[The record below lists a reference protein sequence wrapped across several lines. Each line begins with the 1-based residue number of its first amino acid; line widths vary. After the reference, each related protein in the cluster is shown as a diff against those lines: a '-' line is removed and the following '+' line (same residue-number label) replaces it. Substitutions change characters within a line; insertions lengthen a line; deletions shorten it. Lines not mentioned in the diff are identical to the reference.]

1 MKQVKKKENE
11 RGIVLIIVLIVIA
24 ILTIVVADFTFST
37 HVDLE
42 ISNNTLNDIKA
53 QYIAKSGI
61 SVVSSVMKSNNLED
75 LGDISS
81 VAGDGEVEVGS
92 GEESLWSLNVP
103 AFAVGDGVVTMTVE
117 DERSKINLNSLI
129 NQTTNKVDF
138 QVLAALTELFRYLE
152 VDAGKSELFTASLIN
167 WLDRSIKGAQND
179 QDPRGAQGNFYN
191 TLENPYTIKDGPMDS
206 LEEIRMI
213 EGMDEDFYNKIVNYV
228 TVYPVNKQVNFSTAS
243 KPVMIAILKAAQV
256 SAIQGENRSDTELK
270 DDVAEAIADEIIEKR
285 QDDKLISRIEVRD
298 ISRDIDSNLRIS
310 AGLSG
315 LLLNQGTSETFSIK
329 ASGVVGE
336 VNPTIK
342 DIEAVVRKG
351 SGRNAKTEILSW
363 KER

>member
-1 MKQVKKKENE
+1 MNKKNSRKNE
-11 RGIVLIIVLIVIA
+11 EGIVLIIVLIVIA

-61 SVVSSVMKSNNLED
+61 SVVSSVMKGNNLED

-81 VAGDGEVEVGS
+81 VAGDGDVEVGS
-92 GEESLWSLNVP
+92 ADASIWSLNVP
-103 AFAVGDGVVTMTVE
+103 AFPVGDGVVTMTVQ
-117 DERSKINLNSLI
+117 DERSKINLNSLV

-138 QVLAALTELFRYLE
+138 QVLAALTELFRVLE
-152 VDAGKSELFTASLIN
+152 VETDNSELFIASLIN
-167 WLDRSIKGAQND
+167 WLDKPIQGAQND
-179 QDPRGAQGNFYN
+179 QDPRGAPGNFYN
-191 TLENPYTIKDGPMDS
+191 TLENPYSIKDGAIDS
-206 LEEIRMI
+206 IDEIRMI
-213 EGMDEDFYNKIVNYV
+213 EGMDEDFFNKIRDYV
-228 TVYPVNKQVNFSTAS
+228 TVYPINKQVNFSTAS
-243 KPVMIAILKAAQV
+243 RPVMIAILKAAQV

-270 DDVAEAIADEIIEKR
+270 DDVAEAIVDEIIEKR

-298 ISRDIDSNLRIS
+298 IARDIDSNLRIS

-315 LLLNQGTSETFSIK
+315 LVLNQGTSETFSVK

-336 VNPTIK
+336 VSPTIK

-351 SGRNAKTEILSW
+351 SGNQSKNEIVSW

>member
-1 MKQVKKKENE
+1 MKKNINKKENE
-11 RGIVLIIVLIVIA
+11 KGIVLIIVLIVIA

-61 SVVSSVMKSNNLED
+61 SVVSSVMKGNNLED

-81 VAGDGEVEVGS
+81 IAGDVEVGS
-92 GEESLWSLNVP
+92 EGNALWSLNVP
-103 AFAVGDGVVTMTVE
+103 AFPVGDGVVTMSVQ
-117 DERSKINLNSLI
+117 DERSKINLNSLV

-138 QVLAALTELFRYLE
+138 QVLAALTELFRNLE
-152 VDAGKSELFTASLIN
+152 VETDKSELFIASLIN
-167 WLDRSIKGAQND
+167 WLDKSIKGAQND
-179 QDPRGAQGNFYN
+179 QDPRGAAGNFYS
-191 TLENPYTIKDGPMDS
+191 TLDNPYMIKDGPIDS
-206 LEEIRMI
+206 IDEIRMI
-213 EGMDEDFYNKIVNYV
+213 EGMDEEFFNKVRDYV
-228 TVYPVNKQVNFSTAS
+228 TIYPINKQVNFSTAS

-285 QDDKLISRIEVRD
+285 QEDKLLSRIEVRD
-298 ISRDIDSNLRIS
+298 IARDIDSNLRIS

-315 LLLNQGTSETFSIK
+315 LVLNQGTSETFLIK

-336 VNPTIK
+336 VSPTIK

-351 SGRNAKTEILSW
+351 SGNQSQTEIISW